1 MKQKI
6 PSSAK
11 PKSPKREPSLASFRF
26 IRPKITQAIERMI
39 GIQIAENEIVRA
51 KIILQQIVLLQVPLL
66 VLV

>member
-26 IRPKITQAIERMI
+26 LPPKIARAMDRMI
-39 GIQIAENEIVRA
+39 GIQMDEKVIVSAR
-51 KIILQQIVLLQVPLL
+51 IILILIVLDFQTYFLQS
-66 VLV
+66 